1 MPDHE
6 RSRKCKRR
14 EAVRAVRAEG
24 PNEGGRPPA
33 AGSRKAWI
41 VLVSLGTGALLLGS
55 ASAAYAQQ
63 TGLLG
68 EALADLEALTSDPAK
83 LTPAFRLAILMT
95 LLSLAPALVMM
106 LTCFVRIV
114 IVLTL
119 LRQAIGV
126 ATVPPTQVLIALAL
140 FLTLFVMQETFST
153 AYSKGVGPFLRGEVE
168 DTVAFEATVAPFR
181 EYMLRQTRDE
191 DLLLFEEISNKP
203 LPDDPAE
210 LGLATLTPAYMLSEL
225 RTAFMIGFMLFL
237 PFLVVDMVVASTL
250 LSMGMIVVPPIMI
263 SLPLKLMIFVLVD
276 GWNLVVGALVRG
288 LV

>member
-1 MPDHE
+1 MR
-6 RSRKCKRR
+6 RSW
-14 EAVRAVRAEG
+14 
-24 PNEGGRPPA
+24 
-33 AGSRKAWI
+33 SWI
-41 VLVSLGTGALLLGS
+41 ALAYLGIGALLLGV
-55 ASAAYAQQ
+55 ASVANTQQ
-63 TGLLG
+63 SGILG
-68 EALADLEALTSDPAK
+68 DALADLEAHTANPEK

-126 ATVPPTQVLIALAL
+126 QTVPPTQVLVALAL
-140 FLTLFVMQETFST
+140 FLTIFVMQDTFAT
-153 AYSKGVGPFLRGEVE
+153 AYSSGVGPFLRGEV
-168 DTVAFEATVAPFR
+168 DDSVAFEATVSPFR

-191 DLLLFEEISNKP
+191 DLLLFEEISEVP
-203 LPDDPAE
+203 LPDDPSQ
-210 LGLATLTPAYMLSEL
+210 LSLATLTPAYMLSEL
-225 RTAFMIGFMLFL
+225 RTAFVIGFMLFL
-237 PFLVVDMVVASTL
+237 PFLVIDMVVASTL

-276 GWNLVVGALVRG
+276 GWNLVIGALVRG

>member
-1 MPDHE
+1 MR
-6 RSRKCKRR
+6 RSWRW
-14 EAVRAVRAEG
+14 
-24 PNEGGRPPA
+24 A
-33 AGSRKAWI
+33 ALACFGI
-41 VLVSLGTGALLLGS
+41 VTVLLGS
-55 ASAAYAQQ
+55 ASVANAQQ
-63 TGLLG
+63 SGILG
-68 EALADLEALTSDPAK
+68 EALADLETLMDNPEK

-119 LRQAIGV
+119 LRQAIGIQ
-126 ATVPPTQVLIALAL
+126 TVPPTQVLVALAL
-140 FLTLFVMQETFST
+140 FLTMFVMQGTFT
-153 AYSKGVGPFLRGEVE
+153 KAYSAGVGPFLRGEID
-168 DTVAFEATVAPFR
+168 DTVAFEASFEPFR

-191 DLLLFEEISNKP
+191 DLLLFEEISNRP
-203 LPDDPAE
+203 LPEDPSE
-210 LGLATLTPAYMLSEL
+210 LSIATLTPAYMLSEL

-288 LV
+288 LT

>member
-1 MPDHE
+1 MA
-6 RSRKCKRR
+6 RSRR
-14 EAVRAVRAEG
+14 
-24 PNEGGRPPA
+24 
-33 AGSRKAWI
+33 WI
-41 VLVSLGTGALLLGS
+41 ALASFGICAFLLGS
-55 ASAAYAQQ
+55 ASVAYAQE
-63 TGLLG
+63 GGILSD
-68 EALADLEALTSDPAK
+68 ALADLEALTSNPEK

-95 LLSLAPALVMM
+95 LLSLAPAMVMM
-106 LTCFVRIV
+106 VTCFVRIV

-126 ATVPPTQVLIALAL
+126 ATVPPTQVLVALSL
-140 FLTLFVMQETFST
+140 FLTIFVMQDTFST
-153 AYSKGVGPFLRGEVE
+153 AYSSGVGPFLRGELD
-168 DTVAFEATVAPFR
+168 DTAAFEASVAPFR

-191 DLLLFEEISNKP
+191 DLLLFEEISNTP
-203 LPDDPAE
+203 LPDDPAQ
-210 LGLATLTPAYMLSEL
+210 LSLATLTPAYMLSEL
-225 RTAFMIGFMLFL
+225 RTGFMIGFMLFL